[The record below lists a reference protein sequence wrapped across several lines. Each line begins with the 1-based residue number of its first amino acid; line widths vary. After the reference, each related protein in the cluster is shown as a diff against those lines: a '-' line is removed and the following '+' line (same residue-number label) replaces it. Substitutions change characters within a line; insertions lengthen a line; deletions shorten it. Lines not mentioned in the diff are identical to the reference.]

1 MNIAYISV
9 AESLGISST
18 TFTDGRQHIVC
29 SLKIGYDSIIAYYL
43 RLHIPD
49 YKIHFQQEL
58 LTFGIFF
65 QIQSSMH
72 HLTMHMK
79 TEFACSKLP
88 LDQIFITAI
97 TINLLYEKVNKTNN
111 I

>member
-1 MNIAYISV
+1 
-9 AESLGISST
+9 
-18 TFTDGRQHIVC
+18 
-29 SLKIGYDSIIAYYL
+29 
-43 RLHIPD
+43 
-49 YKIHFQQEL
+49 
-58 LTFGIFF
+58 
-65 QIQSSMH
+65 
-72 HLTMHMK
+72 MK